1 MVQCPK
7 VQMYI
12 MYTVSASK
20 LLSKFSISLIDFMK
34 ANGSS
39 ILSIRNAMEIEG
51 HPWQIFE
58 D

>member
-39 ILSIRNAMEIEG
+39 ILSIRNAMDRRT
-51 HPWQIFE
+51 PLA
-58 D
+58 DL